1 MKTYNA
7 TITIKI
13 SAKRENRLHMQDD
26 LNGTL
31 ALIVEE
37 ALPVLFEKDEIV
49 STTMT
54 VPYVSHARDR

>member
-1 MKTYNA
+1 
-7 TITIKI
+7 
-13 SAKRENRLHMQDD
+13 MQDD